1 MSHLKVT
8 GEVTALKKEQNDRDL
23 GMAGLTGTRD
33 SNILRMLSI
42 SFLLH

>member
-8 GEVTALKKEQNDRDL
+8 GEVTVLKKEQNDRDL
-23 GMAGLTGTRD
+23 GMVGLTRTRD